1 MFEWLVPPMLRVATR
16 MVRAPVPMQDL
27 NLVASCMRLLDAL
40 LLPEFR
46 DSPQLIAD
54 MNDNVQMVRHL
65 SDVVIV
71 TFADVHKTFHAAS
84 SALSMRLSIAIDVW
98 HEDVPELPFA
108 MLLWLQLTPTCC
120 TSPSCTSLHSPP

>member
-1 MFEWLVPPMLRVATR
+1 

-120 TSPSCTSLHSPP
+120 TSPSCTSLHSSP